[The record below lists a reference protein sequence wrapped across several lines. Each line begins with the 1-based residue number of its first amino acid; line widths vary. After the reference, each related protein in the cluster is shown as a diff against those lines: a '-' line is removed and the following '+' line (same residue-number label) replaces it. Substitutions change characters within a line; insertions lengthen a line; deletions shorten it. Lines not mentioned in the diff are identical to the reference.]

1 MNPEEFKDVAREA
14 REGIAELKQAFA
26 WFLRYQDAEGV
37 GEHFDKTLDVVVTYH
52 ALKDQYPP
60 VDENEE
66 R

>member
-1 MNPEEFKDVAREA
+1 MSPDELRIVARGA
-14 REGIAELKQAFA
+14 REQLDELKRAFA

-60 VDENEE
+60 IDENGEH
-66 R
+66 